1 MHFRFLALS
10 MSKPDTLHDD
20 VFMAALAKAD
30 LETLLK
36 SGNPVVVAL
45 RDEVDSLRRRYVLL

>member
-1 MHFRFLALS
+1 